1 MRTMEK
7 VAMSNQ
13 RVREWSGTPG
23 HGAISRGSDGL
34 KEDLMGEN
42 VMQEFSII
50 NIAGLK
56 LWKQNWIYRRISIC
70 CSRSRE
76 IWEILASSW
85 HGTCFKRK
93 IDFEFTQTDWP
104 IGGPFEK
111 SIHPVLKS
119 VKKLVLKYGKVVR
132 TVQNRSRLEI
142 INLFQNNCNVFFP
155 LTAVALSTSVS
166 VSEISS
172 SLSNPMKA
180 PL

>member
-1 MRTMEK
+1 MSSRSRLEFIFIQYLMRTMEK

-85 HGTCFKRK
+85 HGTWFQKNV
-93 IDFEFTQTDWP
+93 EFYFVQMKLTYRWTLQKDDPSSFGARREAGPQIWE
-104 IGGPFEK
+104 GGPGCPAQE
-111 SIHPVLKS
+111 
-119 VKKLVLKYGKVVR
+119 
-132 TVQNRSRLEI
+132 QAENSR
-142 INLFQNNCNVFFP
+142 
-155 LTAVALSTSVS
+155 
-166 VSEISS
+166 
-172 SLSNPMKA
+172 
-180 PL
+180 

>member
-23 HGAISRGSDGL
+23 HGAISHGSDGL

-85 HGTCFKRK
+85 HGTW
-93 IDFEFTQTDWP
+93 FEIHVEINKFIQTKLTYKWILQKDDP
-104 IGGPFEK
+104 SSFAARQEAGPRIWEDGQGCPRQGQAENLRLFE
-111 SIHPVLKS
+111 S
-119 VKKLVLKYGKVVR
+119 KL
-132 TVQNRSRLEI
+132 I
-142 INLFQNNCNVFFP
+142 
-155 LTAVALSTSVS
+155 
-166 VSEISS
+166 
-172 SLSNPMKA
+172 
-180 PL
+180 